1 MKILPDYPSLRGLVI
16 AALVV
21 TVALY
26 FFGGGIETMVAACLV
41 TFLLL
46 AVIDVF
52 NNGLYPGIVLK
63 HVAMGI
69 HFAGIGAFSYYLAQL
84 ARNDVTQIFLSG
96 FEWFDE
102 KYLHFVGVIVFV
114 GAAFL
119 FFSIFSW
126 AAEKTHGRAGF
137 ESFFDRIIDNGAL
150 ASYFLGDDNH
160 YVDGYHEIRK
170 TIYFKLLGGISSDYW
185 SLDTEM
191 LANSGQAEGEATTY
205 RFNLFAYDSKDQV
218 DSSNDLWLGSLC
230 IRFAPINL
238 DEGESEASF
247 LGQFEAASGGLSKL
261 TEAVPGLES
270 DQSSMDKLSLQTN
283 GDVLYLEEKA
293 FIFLNLEINGGQV
306 PTIIFIQDEYLYT
319 LSAKYLEGK
328 SGASQILG
336 TLHNLRVRGWRSMG
350 ELIAFASVK

>member
-1 MKILPDYPSLRGLVI
+1 MKILSNYPTLQGVI
-16 AALVV
+16 VGALVFS
-21 TVALY
+21 VAFY
-26 FFGGGIETMVAACLV
+26 FFGDAIEVMVAAWLV
-41 TFLLL
+41 TCLLG
-46 AVIDVF
+46 AVIDIF
-52 NNGLYPGIVLK
+52 NNGSYPGMVLDR
-63 HVAMGI
+63 VAMGI
-69 HFAGIGAFSYYLAQL
+69 HFGITVGAAYYLVFIFL
-84 ARNDVTQIFLSG
+84 NDVTKDFLSG
-96 FEWFDE
+96 SEWFDG
-102 KYLHFVGVIVFV
+102 KYFLYIEIIVFV
-114 GAAFL
+114 SVFI
-119 FFSIFSW
+119 FVFNIFSW
-126 AAEKTHGRAGF
+126 AAEKTYGRAGF

-261 TEAVPGLES
+261 TEAVPDLES